1 RQAGAHHQGP
11 RLLESLVVLDLQRNV
26 VIAPLAERGAALTV
40 AGRQLQG
47 ARAVSLGIAWSKANA
62 AVRARHLVEGQ
73 DAPEE
78 LAVRADSR
86 GLERDVIYA
95 DDGLLGRDER
105 RREVADRSE
114 EASRVGA
121 WLGPG
126 YGRRLPLD
134 DSQPQPVR
142 VLESQVLSSQPVRCY
157 VGDVRFRESRAPA
170 LQRAWR
176 YTQGDLARARRA
188 WVPGAGTGP

>member
-1 RQAGAHHQGP
+1 
-11 RLLESLVVLDLQRNV
+11 
-26 VIAPLAERGAALTV
+26 
-40 AGRQLQG
+40 
-47 ARAVSLGIAWSKANA
+47 
-62 AVRARHLVEGQ
+62 RHLVEGQ
-73 DAPEE
+73 DAPED
-78 LAVRADSR
+78 LAVRADIR

-105 RREVADRSE
+105 RSEVADRSE

-142 VLESQVLSSQPVRCY
+142 VLENQVLSSQPVRCY

-176 YTQGDLARARRA
+176 YAQGGLARARRA
-188 WVPGAGTGP
+188 WVPGAGTGPGEESEHATRVPRRVTEVQVVGGRVVVVDGPLHETQSQDPVVELDAVLCPTTDA